1 MTTATLLLLV
11 PLWPL
16 LLAVLAVVSRR
27 RRLGGLL
34 AVCGALPAL
43 AVSLM
48 APLPGE
54 ASYAWLLL
62 GTRFGLGEADAI
74 VLLFTA
80 VVWLLAS
87 MFARTWVR
95 ERRERFFAICLLTM
109 SGNFGALVAQDMPS
123 FYACFALMS
132 FATYGLVAPKLTREA
147 KHAANVYIVLV
158 VIGEAALAAALM
170 LAAGA
175 VGASDFVSVRAGLET
190 APLSQL
196 IIALAFLG
204 FGIKAGVLLLHVWL
218 PLAHPVAPAPA
229 SAVLSG
235 TVIVTGLVGWLRFLP
250 VGEWALPGW
259 GGACIVLGLGA
270 AFYGAFVGIDQR
282 NPKVVLAYSS
292 ISQMGIMTVGVG
304 MLLWQPELAEQLQ
317 LAIAFFAL
325 HHGLAKS
332 ALFLGTGLAHGALNK
347 IQRRRLVAG
356 LALPSLALAGAPF
369 TSGMVA
375 KSALAAGEA
384 VLAEPWA
391 GTIEHLLPLTS
402 VATALLMARFLFLV
416 GQSPTATQPPATRET
431 WLAWWA
437 SLVLAL
443 VLPWSLVPATQVA
456 WTPALIVGSLWP
468 LAVAFAIALIAVRS
482 WRRAGRPA
490 VPEIPAGDV
499 LLPLEWLTR
508 RVRHAA
514 VSVADSTQP
523 LLGRMRQAAATA
535 RARAWSLVRGTGDVE
550 TVLTRWPVALTMAVL
565 VGIVVVLIT
574 GLR

>member
-16 LLAVLAVVSRR
+16 LLAVLTVVSRR

-34 AVCGALPAL
+34 AGCGALPAL

-80 VVWLLAS
+80 IVWLLAS

-95 ERRERFFAICLLTM
+95 ERRERFFAIFLLTM

-132 FATYGLVAPKLTREA
+132 FATYGLVAHKLTREA

-235 TVIVTGLVGWLRFLP
+235 TVIVTGFVGWLRFLP

>member
-74 VLLFTA
+74 ILLFTA

-95 ERRERFFAICLLTM
+95 ERRERFFAIFLLTM

-132 FATYGLVAPKLTREA
+132 FATYGLVAHKLTREA

>member
-1 MTTATLLLLV
+1 MTTGILLLTV

-16 LLAVLAVVSRR
+16 LLATLALVLRR
-27 RRLGGLL
+27 YRVGGVL

-48 APLPGE
+48 APFPDE

-62 GTRFGLGEADAI
+62 GVRFGLGEADTI
-74 VLLFTA
+74 ILLFTA
-80 VVWLLAS
+80 VVWLLAG
-87 MFARTWVR
+87 MFARTWVC
-95 ERRERFFAICLLTM
+95 ERRERFFAIFLLTM
-109 SGNFGALVAQDMPS
+109 SGNLGALVAQDMPS

-132 FATYGLVAPKLTREA
+132 FATYGLVAHKLTSEA

-175 VGASDFVSVRAGLET
+175 VGASDFVSVRAGLEA
-190 APLSQL
+190 APLGQL

-259 GGACIVLGLGA
+259 GGACIVLGLAA

-304 MLLWQPELAEQLQ
+304 MLLREPALAESLHI
-317 LAIAFFAL
+317 AIAFFAL

-332 ALFLGTGLAHGALNK
+332 ALFLGTGLALAGMSEP
-347 IQRRRLVAG
+347 RRRWLVAG

-384 VLAEPWA
+384 ALSEPWA
-391 GTIEHLLPLTS
+391 AAIEHLLPLTS
-402 VATALLMARFLFLV
+402 VATTLLMARFLVLV
-416 GQSPTATQPPATRET
+416 SRGPIARQPRATRET
-431 WLAWWA
+431 WLAWWV

-456 WTPALIVGSLWP
+456 LTPPMIVGGLWP
-468 LAVAFAIALIAVRS
+468 LALAFAIALIAIRS
-482 WRRAGRPA
+482 WRRAGRPT

-508 RVRHAA
+508 RVRHAV
-514 VSVADSTQP
+514 VSVAHSGQP
-523 LLGRMRQAAATA
+523 LRDQMQRAAATG
-535 RARAWSLVRGTGDVE
+535 RARAWSLVRGTGGVE
-550 TVLTRWPVALTMAVL
+550 ALLTRWPVALTLAVL

>member
-1 MTTATLLLLV
+1 MPTAILLLLV
-11 PLWPL
+11 PLGPL
-16 LLAVLAVVSRR
+16 LLAVLAIVSHR

-80 VVWLLAS
+80 IVWLLAS

-95 ERRERFFAICLLTM
+95 ERRERFFAIFLLTM

-132 FATYGLVAPKLTREA
+132 FATYGLVAHKLTREA

>member
-74 VLLFTA
+74 ILLFTA

-95 ERRERFFAICLLTM
+95 ERRERFFAIFLLTM

-132 FATYGLVAPKLTREA
+132 FATYGLVAHKLTREA

-468 LAVAFAIALIAVRS
+468 LAAAFAIALIAVRS